1 MKTIIIYRQKSGENA
16 FEEFVK
22 NELSNELP
30 AGQIFVIKDPESSED
45 LAAKLRNIDIGV
57 EEKVRVHVATH
68 GTKVE
73 DEALMALFSGGA
85 LSKVSD
91 VVDFLNKNLKRP
103 ITEISLEACNIGYG
117 ADGLHDEGGH
127 RVRLQN
133 ALKPNQLLILG
144 GDADLTTSINFAGN
158 DLRLKSFVEAKE
170 ESLLGN
176 FILNSPEALRA
187 VAKTADG
194 ELRVFS
200 HELYGH
206 KNREGLEEY
215 LAQQVA
221 AANAFEREV
230 TGKSSANN
238 PRPEAFG
245 QTQLDRYFEAGI
257 FLEWHKASDSEDEL
271 KKMIEERVDPDVTDF
286 KGNNIFSNL
295 LTAGRLNAI
304 KELLPRSKE
313 FKIDDKGLG
322 GNTLLHLACLGTDYE
337 AQEFLLKDLH
347 ANPNIQGQKGWT
359 PLMNAALRGLEK
371 SVDLLLSHGANV
383 SIQDTAGD
391 TAAFLAISKKHF
403 GVAEKIIA
411 NMTSDSID
419 LRASGGWTL
428 LMMAA
433 DAGNLDL
440 TRAVLERGANL
451 HNKDSR
457 EQTALMLA
465 AYSGTKEVMGLLI
478 ERGANTSDK
487 DGLGRTALMLAA
499 SAGNIDCVRALFE
512 NNKDS
517 LEVNALDSLGLTPLR
532 LAVRGAN
539 DERVQGRYVEV
550 VQYLLEHGAVE
561 GVEGETK
568 LTPKDHKKR
577 FENPEMVAAFE
588 GAKNARKAVPP
599 IERMGLP
606 DGLWTS
612 YGKDGDHGNL
622 RGGYEVEEGSS
633 SPLSSYRSKPTNLPT
648 GLDTK
653 QIDLGLAS
661 TDSSKPA
668 SLFTSK
674 IDPKTKNL
682 RGNPNIEFNPTEAKT
697 LAGGAIVAVALVGVL
712 YKSFK
717 GIFSKS
723 APKNKSGERGL

>member
-1 MKTIIIYRQKSGENA
+1 MKTIIIYRQKSGEDA
-16 FEEFVK
+16 FTNFVK
-22 NELSNELP
+22 NELP
-30 AGQIFVIKDPESSED
+30 ADQIFVIKDPESPED
-45 LAAKLRNIDIGV
+45 LAAKLRNLDIGE

-68 GTKVE
+68 GTKGE

-117 ADGLHDEGGH
+117 ADGLHDEGGEY

-144 GDADLTTSINFAGN
+144 GDADLTTSISFAGN

-170 ESLLGN
+170 QESLLGN

-221 AANAFEREV
+221 AANDFECEV
-230 TGKSSANN
+230 TRKLSANN

-257 FLEWHKASDSEDEL
+257 FLEWNKASDSEDEL

-286 KGNNIFSNL
+286 KGNNIFGNL
-295 LTAGRLNAI
+295 LTSGRLNAI

-337 AQEFLLKDLH
+337 AQEFLLKDLQ

-359 PLMNAALRGLEK
+359 PLMNAASRGLEK
-371 SVDLLLSHGANV
+371 SVDLLLSHGADV

-391 TAAFLAISKKHF
+391 TAAFFAISKKHF

-451 HNKDSR
+451 HNQDSEGR
-457 EQTALMLA
+457 TALIYP
-465 AYSGTKEVMGLLI
+465 AYRGTKEVMGLLI

-487 DGLGRTALMLAA
+487 DLRGRTALMYAA

-532 LAVRGAN
+532 LAVRGAK
-539 DERVQGRYVEV
+539 DDTVQGRYVEV
-550 VQYLLEHGAVE
+550 AQYLLEHGAVE
-561 GVEGETK
+561 GVKGETE
-568 LTPKDHKKR
+568 LTPKDNEKR
-577 FENPEMVAAFE
+577 FKNPKMVAVFE
-588 GAKNARKAVPP
+588 RAKNANQPV
-599 IERMGLP
+599 
-606 DGLWTS
+606 
-612 YGKDGDHGNL
+612 
-622 RGGYEVEEGSS
+622 
-633 SPLSSYRSKPTNLPT
+633 
-648 GLDTK
+648 
-653 QIDLGLAS
+653 
-661 TDSSKPA
+661 
-668 SLFTSK
+668 
-674 IDPKTKNL
+674 
-682 RGNPNIEFNPTEAKT
+682 
-697 LAGGAIVAVALVGVL
+697 
-712 YKSFK
+712 
-717 GIFSKS
+717 
-723 APKNKSGERGL
+723 